1 MSKSTRN
8 YDLGTKFDL
17 YRDIPTLKEYIVID
31 SERIGVTAFRINMN
45 NQWVLKDYKTFQ
57 DTVLIPTV
65 EVTLSMQDIYNG
77 VVFT

>member
-1 MSKSTRN
+1 
-8 YDLGTKFDL
+8 
-17 YRDIPTLKEYIVID
+17 VID